1 MFRHVSTFRY
11 SGLLLSAL
19 LVAAC
24 SSNKPKLAELAQIQN
39 PVGVKVAWSTNAG
52 SGETYQFAPA
62 VDRSRIFVA
71 GQDGTLTRLTLDNN
85 SGECKLQ
92 NRLREV

>member
-19 LVAAC
+19 LVTAC

-39 PVGVKVAWSTNAG
+39 PVS
-52 SGETYQFAPA
+52 
-62 VDRSRIFVA
+62 
-71 GQDGTLTRLTLDNN
+71 
-85 SGECKLQ
+85 
-92 NRLREV
+92 